1 MARALKILL
10 VILAGLVGILIVAA
24 IALVLFFDPNDYRDE
39 IAAQVEKATG
49 RKLTIAGE
57 LSLDLFP
64 WVAVEV
70 GESTLSNAQGFG
82 NEPFARFER
91 AELSVRLLPL
101 LLHREIAVGTASLDS
116 LVLNLAVAKDGRTNW
131 DDLAQPSAEP
141 APEQAGGG
149 GIGGLDIRNVA
160 VRNATINYSD
170 AQAGSTYTVTG
181 LTLET
186 GRIAGGVPFDFDAE
200 FDFTADPGELGG
212 HLAIGGNATLGED
225 LGSLLVQRLNVK
237 GRIEGITQEPA
248 ELSFEAPRV
257 GLDMNAQQADIGK
270 LTLAFMDVRAAA
282 DVQPFSYAGTPQP
295 KAHLEVQ
302 PFSLKRLMQAF
313 GTEPPVTADPSAL
326 TRVAFNADAAV
337 TETAIALTSLALTLD
352 DTTLRGRL
360 SVPTGEQGLIE
371 FDLTADSIDV
381 DRYMAPGEAA
391 AAESQEPAADIEIPV
406 DLIRSLQ
413 AKGTAKLERATF
425 AGMLF
430 ENIQLG
436 VNSQGGKLRL
446 HPLSASLFD
455 GTYQG
460 DVRIDASGK
469 TPSLSVDEKVE
480 GVSLTPLARAMFE
493 QDNVSGTINGSFK
506 LSGAGQTVSDIR
518 KDLDGNM
525 AFQLANGAWE
535 GTDIWY
541 QLRAARALLR
551 KQPPPERKGPPR
563 TEFTSVMATGTVT
576 NGLFQNDDL
585 VADLPFLQLT
595 GKGNVNLVDGAVDYR
610 LEARVLEKPELLG
623 AAATQEEIQDFTKTV
638 IPVSI
643 GGTLAAPSIRP
654 DIEGMLKAEVG
665 QKVEQ
670 KKDEV
675 KKKLLNQ
682 LLGGDKDKAD
692 EEQQKTDEK
701 KKLEDRLKDLFDQ

>member
-10 VILAGLVGILIVAA
+10 VILAGLVGIVIIAA

-70 GESTLSNAQGFG
+70 GESTLANAQGFG

-101 LLHREIAVGTASLDS
+101 VLRREIAVGTASLDA

-131 DDLAQPSAEP
+131 DDLAQPSEEP
-141 APEQAGGG
+141 APQQEEGG
-149 GIGGLDIRNVA
+149 GIGGLDINNVA

-170 AQAGSTYTVTG
+170 AQAGSSYKVTG

-200 FDFTADPGELGG
+200 FDFTADPGELAG

-225 LGSLLVQRLNVK
+225 LGSLLVQGLGVE
-237 GRIEGITQEPA
+237 GRVQGITQEPA

-257 GLDMNAQQADIGK
+257 SLDMNAEKASIGK
-270 LTLAFMDVRAAA
+270 LTLAFMEVRAAA

-295 KAHLEVQ
+295 KAHIEVQ

-313 GTEPPVTADPSAL
+313 GTEPPVTADPTAL

-337 TETAIALTSLALTLD
+337 TESAIALTSLALTLD
-352 DTTLRGRL
+352 DTTLSGRL

-381 DRYMAPGEAA
+381 DRYMAPGEAP
-391 AAESQEPAADIEIPV
+391 AEESEEPAADIEIPV

-413 AKGTAKLERATF
+413 AKGTAKLQKATF

-430 ENIQLG
+430 ENIELG

-455 GTYQG
+455 GSYQG

-469 TPSLSVDEKVE
+469 TPSLSVDEKVQ

-493 QDNVSGTINGSFK
+493 QENVSGTINGSFK
-506 LSGAGQTVSDIR
+506 LSGAGKRVSDIR

-525 AFQLANGAWE
+525 AFQLADGAWE

-551 KQPPPERKGPPR
+551 KQPPPERPEGPPR

-576 NGLFQNDDL
+576 NGLFKNDDL

-595 GKGNVNLVDGAVDYR
+595 GKGKVNLVDGAVDYR
-610 LEARVLEKPELLG
+610 LEARVLEKPELLSK
-623 AAATQEEIQDFTKTV
+623 AASKEEIQDFTKTV

-643 GGTLAAPSIRP
+643 AGTLDSPSIRP
-654 DIEGMLKAEVG
+654 DIEGMLKAEAE

-670 KKDEV
+670 KKEEV
-675 KKKLLNQ
+675 KKKLLNE
-682 LLGGDKDKAD
+682 LLGGDEEQGD
-692 EEQQKTDEK
+692 EQQKTDDE